1 VLLVVGVDVVG
12 ATDVDV
18 VVEATVVLVVVG
30 ATVVVVLVVSGE
42 QGWS

>member
-1 VLLVVGVDVVG
+1 MLLVVGVDVVG
-12 ATDVDV
+12 ATDVGV